1 MRHRKKIDLLS
12 KPVDQRKAL
21 LKSLATE
28 VIKNGK
34 IITTEARA
42 KAVSKLVQ
50 KLITFGKKGDL
61 HSRRIASNYLYGRR
75 RGKTLLLDEKTK
87 IDTYKYSEI
96 KKKDKKVLVYE
107 KTPLQKLF
115 DDIAPKYKDRN
126 GGYVRVIKAPPR
138 RGDAA
143 PMAVVM
149 LV

>member
-1 MRHRKKIDLLS
+1 MRHRKKVDLLS
-12 KPVDQRKAL
+12 KPSDQRKAL

-28 VIKNGK
+28 VIKHGK
-34 IITTEARA
+34 IVTTEARA

-61 HSRRIASNYLYGRR
+61 HSRRIASNYLYGKR
-75 RGKTLLLDEKTK
+75 RGEVLTFDEKEK
-87 IDTYKYSEI
+87 INTEKYSEI

-115 DDIAPKYKDRN
+115 NDVAPKYKDRN
-126 GGYVRVIKAPPR
+126 GGYVRVLKTPPR
-138 RGDAA
+138 KGDAA

>member
-1 MRHRKKIDLLS
+1 MRHRKKVDLLS
-12 KPVDQRKAL
+12 KPSDQRKAL

-28 VIKNGK
+28 VIKHGK
-34 IITTEARA
+34 IVTTEARA

-50 KLITFGKKGDL
+50 KL
-61 HSRRIASNYLYGRR
+61 HSRRIASNYLYGKR
-75 RGKTLLLDEKTK
+75 RGEVLTFDEKEK
-87 IDTYKYSEI
+87 INTEKYSEI

-115 DDIAPKYKDRN
+115 NDVAPKYKDRN
-126 GGYVRVIKAPPR
+126 GGYVRVLKTPPR
-138 RGDAA
+138 KGDAA